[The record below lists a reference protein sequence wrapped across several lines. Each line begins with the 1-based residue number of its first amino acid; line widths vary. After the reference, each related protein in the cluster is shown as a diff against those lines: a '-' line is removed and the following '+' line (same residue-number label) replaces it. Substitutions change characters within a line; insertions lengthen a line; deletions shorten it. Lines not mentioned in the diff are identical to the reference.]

1 MDQQRFE
8 DVRNAP
14 KSAPPNRD
22 RRSLTP
28 ATRFGVIPSRPGSP
42 TLSVQSAISQTKP
55 LLFFA
60 IAKNSAQEVERLLQI
75 GEVQPNDKAGPE
87 DLPALAFTLANEQLT
102 DKTQIV
108 KSLLSHGADPAS
120 VLQRGSGSGQF
131 DDAEMALTSRIEQGI
146 NPAIRY
152 YLNRKRMTI
161 PAPQA
166 ELLEK
171 NNFGALTRAGFSII
185 GQDSALDEL
194 IRVVAGHC
202 RRKTLNPLV
211 LVFSGGPG
219 CGKSLLASKIGP
231 LLHVPTFTVNMT
243 NLRNESSLFNY
254 ISMTTKAGNPQI
266 PLVDFLKVNEGRRCV
281 VVLEEIEKAA
291 DKTVWHSLLM
301 PWEWGKATVIP
312 SASNEQIDIDTSQ
325 VIWIA
330 TSNSGDDATLKFFAE
345 RSRPSNAGDN
355 FERKDYLQL
364 MQAVRKRLGELL
376 GSSMISR
383 VSTVLPFLPFTED
396 EVLALASESL
406 SAMREDQ
413 QAGQDVDEADWESL
427 LQQAVSEYIPG
438 EGARSVHRAV
448 QRAFDEI
455 TEW

>member
-1 MDQQRFE
+1 
-8 DVRNAP
+8 
-14 KSAPPNRD
+14 S
-22 RRSLTP
+22 
-28 ATRFGVIPSRPGSP
+28 GV
-42 TLSVQSAISQTKP
+42 
-55 LLFFA
+55 
-60 IAKNSAQEVERLLQI
+60 
-75 GEVQPNDKAGPE
+75 
-87 DLPALAFTLANEQLT
+87 
-102 DKTQIV
+102 
-108 KSLLSHGADPAS
+108 
-120 VLQRGSGSGQF
+120 F
-131 DDAEMALTSRIEQGI
+131 DDAELALSSRIEQGI

-161 PAPQA
+161 PALQA
-166 ELLEK
+166 DLLEK

-202 RRKTLNPLV
+202 RRQTLNPLV
-211 LVFSGGPG
+211 IVFSGGPG

-231 LLHVPTFTVNMT
+231 LLHVPYFTVNMT
-243 NLRNESSLFNY
+243 NLRNECSLFQY
-254 ISMTTKAGNPQI
+254 ISMTTKPGSPQI
-266 PLVDFLKVNEGRRCV
+266 PLADFLKVNEGQRCV

-301 PWEWGKATVIP
+301 PWEWGKATVISP
-312 SASNEQIDIDTSQ
+312 STNEQIDIDTTK

-345 RSRPSNAGDN
+345 RSRPSPHAAPGESALARLVHSPRPKDN
-355 FERKDYLQL
+355 NFTRKDYLQL

-383 VSTVLPFLPFTED
+383 VSSVLPFLPFTEE

-406 SAMREDQ
+406 SAMRESQKLEQDPE
-413 QAGQDVDEADWESL
+413 DVDWDEL
-427 LQQAVSEYIPG
+427 LQQAVREYIPG